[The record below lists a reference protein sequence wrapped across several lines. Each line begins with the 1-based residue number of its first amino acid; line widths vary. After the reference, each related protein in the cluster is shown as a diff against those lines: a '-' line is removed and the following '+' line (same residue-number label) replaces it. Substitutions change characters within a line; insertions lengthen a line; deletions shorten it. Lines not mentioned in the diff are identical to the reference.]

1 MGRNKKKSL
10 KDIVFDIY
18 RELYINAEPSAD
30 FDKLLE
36 SADILLDGRKDIH
49 YENYEID
56 DELMDEIVEKH
67 LVENKLSR
75 RERGAVKFEVY
86 LGASPKTKI
95 RKDE

>member
-36 SADILLDGRKDIH
+36 SADILDRKS
-49 YENYEID
+49 
-56 DELMDEIVEKH
+56 V
-67 LVENKLSR
+67 V
-75 RERGAVKFEVY
+75 
-86 LGASPKTKI
+86 
-95 RKDE
+95 